1 MDFAAKE
8 CRVSRN
14 YVSILLS
21 SGPLSMAASRC
32 GFTQLLLL
40 GNLIAVTCM
49 IAILWNKIVSGIST
63 MLTLEKSFFL
73 PPTKESSVIITTDDE
88 SSRRRAGGISMRTI
102 NRDLVNMNSVVTA
115 PDIGR
120 TESGGFYPG
129 DVTFY
134 VNPRQGERDFYAIG
148 NTHETDKV
156 AAPGRLQGCIG
167 NDDSC
172 TRPSCI
178 RPECRPWG
186 HHYDTLYQ
194 QRLGPFSRDD
204 VAPFQFLEVGFF
216 NGGGYD
222 TFREFL
228 PNGECHSIE
237 ISCIEQG
244 PRAEG
249 KWPWGNFAEKNP
261 RYQQYLDENRLHCG
275 DGADVNFLDSVWKNE
290 MKRSDAPPLMIVVDD
305 GAHLSEHMAQT
316 VFFWFPRI
324 EPRGLLIVE
333 DIQPI
338 GEANAF
344 RTQFLP
350 QIMKDLHYCGD
361 PKQESDELCF
371 PTLFPLLASIHCE
384 MHICIFERND
394 HPAIEPSL
402 ENSTI
407 PANALDLTQCKSM
420 LPGKW

>member
-1 MDFAAKE
+1 MRTNHRRQYTEANGGRTLTSLAIGVLKYLTVFYLGIQVGLLYTTSIPSDKKYPLIPINE
-8 CRVSRN
+8 EGSRR
-14 YVSILLS
+14 
-21 SGPLSMAASRC
+21 AE
-32 GFTQLLLL
+32 
-40 GNLIAVTCM
+40 
-49 IAILWNKIVSGIST
+49 GISKRT
-63 MLTLEKSFFL
+63 T
-73 PPTKESSVIITTDDE
+73 ESGSVNT
-88 SSRRRAGGISMRTI
+88 
-102 NRDLVNMNSVVTA
+102 
-115 PDIGR
+115 R

-129 DVTFY
+129 GVTYY
-134 VNPRQGERDFYAIG
+134 VNPRQGERDFFAIG
-148 NTHETDKV
+148 ETYQTDKV
-156 AAPGRLQGCIG
+156 AAPGRLAGCIE
-167 NDDSC
+167 NDDIC
-172 TRPSCI
+172 TRPSCV

-237 ISCIEQG
+237 IACIEQG
-244 PRAEG
+244 PREEG
-249 KWPWGNFAEKNP
+249 KWPWGNFAESNP

-275 DGADVNFLDSVWKNE
+275 DGSDVNFLHSVWTNE
-290 MKRSDAPPLMIVVDD
+290 MKRPDAPPLMIVVDD

-316 VFFWFPRI
+316 VIFWFPRI

-338 GEANAF
+338 HEANAF

-361 PKQESDELCF
+361 PKQDSDELCF

-402 ENSTI
+402 ENSTL
-407 PANALDLTQCKSM
+407 PANALDLTKCKSM